1 MREWLHGAAEEE
13 CLSRLGHMHSRLT
26 AGHIGTSSSSFC
38 KCWMAFECCQECPP
52 CFSFWASLI
61 TSIYNQA
68 KENNHHLPFP
78 LPAKPYSAAFQQR
91 AFPILKVHF
100 IFCTILIQ
108 ISRCGNVHSVSGKSC
123 RLFCCHEAP
132 SRTVQE
138 GLKGRTTKIKCWMFS
153 RCREES
159 RKEREGKAVL
169 LCRGVMSDQSLPW
182 VAGEAPSSSRH
193 RSCLVWESLRSTV
206 TPFPFRV
213 TSFLFQSFSR

>member
-1 MREWLHGAAEEE
+1 MRGWLHGAAEEQ
-13 CLSRLGHMHSRLT
+13 CLSRLGQRHSGLT
-26 AGHIGTSSSSFC
+26 AGHIETSSSSFC
-38 KCWMAFECCQECPP
+38 KCWMAFESCQECPP

-78 LPAKPYSAAFQQR
+78 LPAKPCSAAFQQR

-100 IFCTILIQ
+100 IFLYNSYPILQVWKCPLCPWKKLQ
-108 ISRCGNVHSVSGKSC
+108 IVLLPWGSVQSC
-123 RLFCCHEAP
+123 PGGAQRQDHQNQVL
-132 SRTVQE
+132 
-138 GLKGRTTKIKCWMFS
+138 MFS